1 MISTNTKVNMSLDE
15 IQYIEKLEIENNILK
30 DNNNLLKNKYNNL
43 EDKFNK
49 LNYDYNRLKENLEV
63 LELEDWIIHNT
74 YNNNE
79 YVSGYLVSEKKMWD
93 TSNILSK
100 TATKYGLFVIT
111 QTEHIYYLPYNESYI
126 NN

>member
-63 LELEDWIIHNT
+63 LELEDWVIHNT

-79 YVSGYLVSEKKMWD
+79 YVSGYLVSE
-93 TSNILSK
+93 
-100 TATKYGLFVIT
+100 
-111 QTEHIYYLPYNESYI
+111 
-126 NN
+126 